1 MNARR
6 NSSIELAGYVTLVA
20 CLGIVQFTIFGAN
33 LVVVPGVLWLILA
46 LREGRRP
53 DVPAFFWP
61 LVVLAGWTLL
71 SCAFSVQPVES
82 ITRSRQ
88 LLLFMI
94 VPMTARLLRGDRAM
108 TAINVIIALGA
119 AGALVGIVEYAALGF
134 DDASHRPR
142 GTLGHYMTYSG
153 VLMLVTCAAA
163 ARLIYYRKE
172 WIWPAIAVPALL
184 VALVFTES
192 RNAWVGTLLAVAL
205 LLALRNLRLLLLVP
219 VAAALFML
227 VAPPVMKQRA
237 YSIVNLH
244 EPTNQDR
251 VAMIKSGLHM
261 VKDHPLFGVGMNIV
275 PLVYPQYRSP
285 DAVDPADVVG
295 VPTRAHLHNVP
306 VQLAAERGLPA
317 LLAWLW
323 FVVVAGRDLFR
334 QLYRGP
340 AKAVAGAG
348 AAALVAMLAAG
359 LFEHNFG
366 DSEFLTLFLG
376 ILTLPYAATRGDVPQ
391 ASGLRATEESFGAP
405 GPGSGG
411 PIP

>member
-1 MNARR
+1 MKTSRS
-6 NSSIELAGYVTLVA
+6 SSIELAGYVTLVA

-33 LVVVPGVLWLILA
+33 LIVIPGVLWLIVA
-46 LREGRRP
+46 IREGRRP

-61 LVVLAGWTLL
+61 LLVLAGWTLL
-71 SCAFSVQPVES
+71 SCAFSLNPLIS
-82 ITRSRQ
+82 IERSRQ
-88 LLLFMI
+88 LGLFLI
-94 VPMTARLLRGDRAM
+94 VPMTARLLRGTRAM
-108 TAINVIIALGA
+108 TTINVIIALGA

-134 DDASHRPR
+134 DEPNHRPR

-184 VALVFTES
+184 VALVFTDT
-192 RNAWVGTLLAVAL
+192 RNVWVGTMIAVAVLLAI
-205 LLALRNLRLLLLVP
+205 RNLRLLLLVP
-219 VAAALFML
+219 VAAALFF
-227 VAPPVMKQRA
+227 VAAPPALKQRA

-244 EPTNQDR
+244 DATNQDR
-251 VAMIKSGLHM
+251 VAMFKSGVHM
-261 VKDHPLFGVGMNIV
+261 VKDHPLFGVGMNMV

-306 VQLAAERGLPA
+306 IQLAAERGAPA
-317 LLAWLW
+317 LLIWLW

-334 QLYRGP
+334 QLLRGP

-348 AAALVAMLAAG
+348 AAALVAMVVAG

-376 ILTLPYAATRGDVPQ
+376 LITLPFAA
-391 ASGLRATEESFGAP
+391 AEGLRPEVPGVGSSEERSVPGAWGP
-405 GPGSGG
+405 GPGA
-411 PIP
+411 